1 MGLSSLLR
9 SNETEVL
16 YIEVD
21 GLDVSFNASAATAAL
36 NTSMSAD
43 SSWAETNSQTL
54 VATEVDAGALDPLAL
69 ILDEEMP
76 SVAWNLLLM
85 SVILLLSVLLV
96 GKSLGGWYFLAINFV
111 VFTALCKM
119 FRSHH
124 EYSRNLL
131 PVCID

>member
-1 MGLSSLLR
+1 M
-9 SNETEVL
+9 
-16 YIEVD
+16 
-21 GLDVSFNASAATAAL
+21 TAAMAVVFVRMIAL
-36 NTSMSAD
+36 A
-43 SSWAETNSQTL
+43 SQNL
-54 VATEVDAGALDPLAL
+54 VATEVDAGVLDPLAL

-119 FRSHH
+119 FRSQH
-124 EYSRNLL
+124 EYFRNYFPCAFTDSLVL
-131 PVCID
+131 SF